1 MTALKFGEFLLREG
15 VLNREGLR
23 RALEAQKSLECRF
36 GTVVLDLGLV
46 PERVLLRALGRYS
59 SARTVS
65 GHELTA
71 APRPVV
77 DMVPAK
83 FALRHQVIPFRL
95 SGKTLSVA
103 VIDPKDLLMEDELSL
118 MTGCMIASFV
128 ALEVRIEEALARYH
142 GRELPVQMVS
152 LLKRLGSDE
161 QGERATETAEDGPS
175 PVTSR
180 PPGGGSEGPG
190 SSRSGGGSDRRPGA
204 LPSRAPDDTAVVV
217 LSDDELADFPSLRK
231 SLEDTDVGV
240 GGGAGAGAAAPVA
253 GATAA
258 GGAEAGESPA
268 EVSADTADA
277 STPEVS
283 TQPVPGD
290 SAEERLELAART
302 LLGAEMR
309 EEIADAVFAFCT
321 PYLRRCL
328 LLAVREGIIMGWR
341 GEGEGIDPLWVRSI
355 SIPVEEST
363 VFKQLAQ
370 GGELWLGPLPRMSGH
385 QDLLLG
391 LGGRE
396 AAACLVLPIQVRSR
410 VIAYLYGDNLE
421 GDLEA
426 LPVAALRRLAAKT
439 GLALEVTMLR
449 NKIVT
454 L

>member
-1 MTALKFGEFLLREG
+1 MTALKFGEYLVREG
-15 VLNREGLR
+15 VLSRDGLR
-23 RALEAQKSLECRF
+23 RALEAQKSLECRL

-46 PERVLLRALGRYS
+46 PERTLLRSLGRFS

-71 APRPVV
+71 VPRSVV
-77 DMVPAK
+77 EMVPAK

-118 MTGCMIASFV
+118 MTGFMIASFV

-142 GRELPVQMVS
+142 GRELSVQMVS
-152 LLKRLGSDE
+152 LLKRLRSDE
-161 QGERATETAEDGPS
+161 HGKQAADAEGDGAPSAPPPPEEGSRGEASARVG
-175 PVTSR
+175 R
-180 PPGGGSEGPG
+180 PAAR
-190 SSRSGGGSDRRPGA
+190 RSGA
-204 LPSRAPDDTAVVV
+204 VPSREPDDTAVVV
-217 LSDDELADFPSLRK
+217 LSEDELADFPSLRK

-240 GGGAGAGAAAPVA
+240 GGGASAGVKTAEVATDENGAAVA
-253 GATAA
+253 ERAKD
-258 GGAEAGESPA
+258 
-268 EVSADTADA
+268 VSADTAPA
-277 STPEVS
+277 SEPEVS
-283 TQPVPGD
+283 TQPVPSD
-290 SAEERLELAART
+290 SAEERLEFAARA
-302 LLGAEMR
+302 LLEAEMR

-321 PYLRRCL
+321 PYLRRRL

-355 SIPVEEST
+355 SIPVEEPT
-363 VFKQLAQ
+363 VFNQLAH
-370 GGELWLGPLPRMSGH
+370 GGELWLGPLPRMAGH

-391 LGGRE
+391 LGGQE

-426 LPVAALRRLAAKT
+426 LPVATLRRLAAKT